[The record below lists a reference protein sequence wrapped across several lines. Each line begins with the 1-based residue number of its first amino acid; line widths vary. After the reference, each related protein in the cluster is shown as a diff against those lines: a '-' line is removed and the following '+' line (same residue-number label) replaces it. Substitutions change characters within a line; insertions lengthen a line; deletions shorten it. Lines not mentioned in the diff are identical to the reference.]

1 MEINMHNQGMLKE
14 KSLINKTY
22 IVTGGG
28 SGLGKSMAAYL
39 LNLGANVIIVSR
51 NEEKLKNAVSDLRS
65 ECLELNSVEY
75 YVCDVKDSDM
85 VNKTIDRAFA
95 KHNKIDGIINNAAG
109 NFISPTENLS
119 PNAFSAI
126 IDIVLKGTCSFC
138 LFYGK
143 KCIKN
148 KQKGKIL
155 NIITTYAYTG
165 SGYVVPSAAAKGGVL
180 SLTRSLAAEW
190 AKYNIYSNAIAPGPF
205 PTKGAWDRLFP
216 KPFSKI
222 FDMEK
227 KLPLKR
233 YGHHQELA
241 NLAAYLLS
249 DYSDY
254 INGEIVT
261 IDGGEWISKAG
272 QFNMLSKVPNKM
284 WSFINKATR
293 KKK

>member
-1 MEINMHNQGMLKE
+1 MYNQGMLKE
-14 KSLINKTY
+14 KSLKDKTY

-28 SGLGKSMAAYL
+28 SGLGRSMTSYL
-39 LNLGANVIIVSR
+39 LELGANVLIVSR
-51 NEEKLKNAVSDLRS
+51 NEEKLKSAVS
-65 ECLELNSVEY
+65 ELKANCKDGNSIGY
-75 YVCDVKDSDM
+75 KVCDVK
-85 VNKTIDRAFA
+85 NNNEIEEILNEAF
-95 KHNKIDGIINNAAG
+95 NEFNSIEGVINNAAG

-119 PNAFSAI
+119 SNAFSAV
-126 IDIVLKGTCSFC
+126 IDIVLKGTCSFS
-138 LFYGK
+138 LAYGK
-143 KCIKN
+143 RCIKN

-165 SGYVVPSAAAKGGVL
+165 SAYVVPSAAAKGGVL

-190 AKYNIYSNAIAPGPF
+190 AKYNIYCNAIAPGPF
-205 PTKGAWDRLFP
+205 PTKGAWERLFP
-216 KPFSKI
+216 KPFSMF

-233 YGHHQELA
+233 YGDHQELS

-254 INGEIVT
+254 INGEIIT

-284 WSFINKATR
+284 WGLISKVTR

>member
-1 MEINMHNQGMLKE
+1 MHNQGMLKE
-14 KSLINKTY
+14 KSLSNKVY

-28 SGLGKSMAAYL
+28 SGLGKSMASYL

-51 NEEKLKNAVSDLRS
+51 DKEKLKKTATELESN
-65 ECLELNSVEY
+65 CLNNNSISY
-75 YVCDVKDSDM
+75 GVCNVKDSDAI
-85 VNKTIDRAFA
+85 NRTIEEAFA
-95 KHNKIDGIINNAAG
+95 EYKKVDGIINNAAG

-126 IDIVLKGTCSFC
+126 IDIVLKGTCSFS
-138 LFYGK
+138 LLYGK
-143 KCIKN
+143 KCIEN

-216 KPFSKI
+216 KPFSKL

-233 YGHHQELA
+233 YGDHQELA

-254 INGEIVT
+254 INGEVIT

-284 WSFINKATR
+284 WGFISKATR